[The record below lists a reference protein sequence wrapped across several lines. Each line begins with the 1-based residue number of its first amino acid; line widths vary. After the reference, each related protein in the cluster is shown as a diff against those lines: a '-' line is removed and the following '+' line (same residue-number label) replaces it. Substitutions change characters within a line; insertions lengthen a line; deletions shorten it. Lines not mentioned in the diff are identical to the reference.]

1 MGQIELSATMPSTLK
16 PADLMNRVCSLAVQ
30 QGFEVTRVAEN
41 QADFR
46 RGSQAALRIKGG
58 IFSKISDF
66 PVVAVI
72 RCDETPTGSNVII
85 RSLDDLGVGTRFG
98 MTKKY
103 TEAVREFGSLL
114 AQMVNSA
121 HV

>member
-1 MGQIELSATMPSTLK
+1 MGQIELSATLTSSMK
-16 PADLMNRVCSLAVQ
+16 PVELMNKVCALAGD
-30 QGFEVTRVAEN
+30 QGITVARVAEN

-46 RGSQAALRIKGG
+46 RGSQVALRIKGG

-72 RCDETPTGSNVII
+72 RCDETPSGSNVVI
-85 RSLDDLGVGTRFG
+85 RSLDDLGVGTRLG

-103 TEAVREFGSLL
+103 TEAVREMGSLL
-114 AQMVNSA
+114 AQIVNRA
-121 HV
+121 NA